1 MGTSDNDKLKKTQ
14 IPTRQLEQD
23 GFPSARSRDASG
35 ATPERAI
42 ALKAMFRDN
51 RDLEAPFAEITEL
64 CETAGAQVVQ
74 TVAQNVHRIDAAT
87 YLGKGKIKE
96 IAELAKELEVDLI
109 VTDNDLSPA
118 QERNLEKMIECTVID
133 RSQLIMDI
141 FSRRASTL
149 QAKLQVELAQL
160 RYTFPRLKRMW
171 THLSRYEGGIGMR
184 GPGETQLESDKR
196 LIQRRINKLQRRLQ
210 EIENRKEV
218 SLRRRRDD
226 LVIALVGYTNVGKS
240 TLLNRLTGSSEIA
253 EDKLFATLD
262 TRTRKWQVD
271 NNRHVLLNDTVGF
284 IRELPH
290 HLVASF
296 HATLAETRQADLL
309 FHVVDASS
317 SEAERQISAVEGV
330 LHDIE
335 CDQESWLILNKW
347 DRVSEERAVEAGRL
361 SSRSHPD
368 GPRFRGSAVTGAG
381 LEDVQK
387 AVLDHL
393 DRHNRVWNLVLPP
406 SRGDLLAYVQRNG
419 NVMKQE
425 VNGQAIHLEV
435 EMSVPR
441 VNKLR
446 SMYPEGFT
454 EEPSP

>member
-1 MGTSDNDKLKKTQ
+1 MSKNDKLKQTK
-14 IPTRQLEQD
+14 IATRQLEQD
-23 GFPSARSRDASG
+23 GFPSARTRETNDTA
-35 ATPERAI
+35 PERAI
-42 ALKAMFRDN
+42 ALKAMFRDH
-51 RDLEAPFAEITEL
+51 RDLEDPFAEIREL
-64 CETAGAQVVQ
+64 CATAGAEVVDA
-74 TVAQNVHRIDAAT
+74 VAQNVHRINAAT

-96 IAELAKELEVDLI
+96 VAERAKELDVDLI

-118 QERNLEKMIECTVID
+118 QERNIEKMVECTVID

-196 LIQRRINKLQRRLQ
+196 LIQRRILKLQSRLK
-210 EIENRKEV
+210 EIEQRKDV
-218 SLRRRRDD
+218 SLRQRRDD

-240 TLLNRLTGSSEIA
+240 TLLNRLTGSAELV

-262 TRTRKWQVD
+262 TRTRKWHID

-296 HATLAETRQADLL
+296 HATLAETRQANIL

-317 SEAERQISAVEGV
+317 SEAEMQIRAVEGV
-330 LHDIE
+330 LHDIKCE
-335 CDQESWLILNKW
+335 QDSWLILNKW
-347 DRVSEERAVEAGRL
+347 DQVPDDRALEAGRMA
-361 SSRSHPD
+361 SRANPNA
-368 GPRFRGSAVTGAG
+368 PTYRVSAVTGIG
-381 LEDVQK
+381 LEELQG
-387 AVLDHL
+387 AILEHL
-393 DRHNRVWNLVLPP
+393 DRHNRVWNIVLPP
-406 SRGDLLAYVQRNG
+406 ARGDLLAYVQRNG
-419 NVMKQE
+419 HVVRQE
-425 VNGQAIHLEV
+425 FNGQSIHLEV
-435 EMSVPR
+435 EMSIPR

-446 SMYPEGFT
+446 SMYPEGIV
-454 EEPSP
+454 EE